1 MSEENFIKDN
11 VAFISN
17 LKLRASY
24 GQMGDDNSAANYPPV
39 MGYNIAPATGS
50 GAVGWQFNDVLN
62 GGVTPQ
68 PIPNPNLTW
77 YEITMYNLGLDFG
90 FFENKLTGSFELFQR
105 DRTGLLATSA
115 EVIPGT
121 VGATLPQQN
130 LNADRNQGWELS
142 LTYRGNIKD
151 FNYYIN
157 PLVSYTKS
165 MRTEWLETTASNQFD
180 YWKNRTSGRNNN
192 IWWGNESEYMFTSM
206 DEIRNYKLPMG
217 QGSTPGD
224 WILNDW
230 NGDGVIN
237 GNDEHPIA
245 TKGLP
250 FYNYGINMGGS
261 WKNFDMAINFQ
272 GASGVYVEYGEVLI
286 QPLSFGGNNT
296 MSYFMDRWRPVDPN
310 ADFFHP
316 ATEWTSG
323 YYPVTG
329 HDGRRTGTN
338 LVQDASYMRLKTLE
352 LGYTIPKKIFAKA
365 GVDAFRVYFS
375 GYNLLTW
382 TGLEDVDPE
391 RPGAAGGASTNTVDV
406 YNYPVNRTFTFGAS
420 ITF

>member
-11 VAFISN
+11 ISFISN

-24 GQMGDDNSAANYPPV
+24 GQMGDDAAAANYPPT

-50 GAVGWQFNDVLN
+50 GAVGWMFNDVLN

-90 FFENKLTGSFELFQR
+90 FFENKLSGSFEVFQR
-105 DRTGLLATSA
+105 DRTGLLATSLA
-115 EVIPGT
+115 VVPGT
-121 VGATLPQQN
+121 VGANLPQQN
-130 LNADRNQGWELS
+130 LNADRNSGWELT
-142 LTYRGNIKD
+142 LTYQGKIKD
-151 FNYYIN
+151 FNYYVN

-165 MRTEWLETTASNQFD
+165 MRTEWLETTANNQFD
-180 YWKNRTSGRNNN
+180 YWRNRTSGRNNN
-192 IWWGNESEYMFTSM
+192 IWWGNESEYMFTSLE
-206 DEIRNYKLPMG
+206 EIRNYHLPMG

-230 NGDGVIN
+230 NEDGVIN
-237 GNDEHPIA
+237 ASDDHPIA
-245 TKGLP
+245 TDGLP
-250 FYNYGINMGGS
+250 FYNYGINLGGS
-261 WKNFDMAINFQ
+261 WKNFDLAVNFQ
-272 GASGVYVEYGEVLI
+272 GASGVYVQYGEVLI

-296 MSYFMDRWRPVDPN
+296 LSYFMDRWRPADPN
-310 ADFFHP
+310 ADFFST
-316 ATEWTSG
+316 ATEWIPG

-352 LGYTIPKKIFAKA
+352 LGYTLPTNIFAKA
-365 GVDAFRVYFS
+365 GVDVVRIYFS
-375 GYNLLTW
+375 GYNLLTF

-391 RPGAAGGASTNTVDV
+391 RPGADGGASTNTVDV
-406 YNYPVNRTFTFGAS
+406 YNYPVNKTFTFGAS